1 MDITLDLESLGTQ
14 THSVILTLG
23 AIKFDPYSDTEPGPG
38 IYLRFDV
45 EQQLALGRTIDDST
59 LAWWGRQ
66 TAEVR
71 DEALSDEGRVDLNTA
86 LDELSKFLVGAEN
99 IWAQG
104 PVFDIVILENL
115 MKQLNRPAPWWYYQ
129 IRDSR
134 TLFGLGWDPRREM
147 QTDAHNALADC
158 YFQSIAVQ
166 KVFKKLGVT
175 PRERKSD
182 L

>member
-104 PVFDIVILENL
+104 PV
-115 MKQLNRPAPWWYYQ
+115 PWWYYQ

-166 KVFKKLGVT
+166 KVFNKLGVT
-175 PRERKSD
+175 PRERKSNI
-182 L
+182 